1 MAPPVTKSTRASN
14 NVKNATK
21 CSVKNSVKPCSDV
34 KNIGAVYANAGK
46 VCLNCLLQDDNRPII
61 IIWSAFE
68 HLQQIIKEKM
78 EPTTGEAS
86 CKLIMVLGLVVQTLT
101 GIRCGLWICDR
112 CRLHKNGLEADLEL
126 LTKGTMLELGQVPIR
141 ILEDENTSEP
151 PEFHSDFPHVDWL
164 KSGYMAVSE
173 FSNFSSS
180 WVSLTHISTFLRAV
194 ASNSSK
200 FLGMM
205 DGKVEWRLRVGSLSE
220 YWSVTRSGCGEDLK
234 INFAGLMKKIY
245 RVGFQ
250 KLSNRSREPDETQ
263 NMMLK
268 LSKVWTKGFRV
279 TDTAGDGA
287 KFLHNTLNRLAR
299 YGWIYEAGKPAL
311 ASLEHVISLDSRQ
324 ERANRKRKL
333 QGGISADNICG
344 HIMTEVSNLNCF
356 ARSNITKLHNKQ
368 EWQEKAIRALHV
380 KTDLIISLLRE
391 QSARNGAAPEKGQK
405 EAIENKFNQNKG
417 YLTAFESFIQKD
429 ATIQPPQ
436 PSGGQE
442 NADEVQDMAGPSNSD
457 RKPPSDSASEFS
469 DISEDEEMEVGGD
482 DVLGNLV
489 QAQGINQAGLD
500 VVEPHRDEV
509 LHTPPMI
516 NIDEHLHQQVD
527 AESRVCEEFLN
538 QQGAQQGA
546 EIVAQEPDIENF

>member
-1 MAPPVTKSTRASN
+1 MNLLLATSSIMAPPVSKPTRPTSNVKSSTKSAS
-14 NVKNATK
+14 
-21 CSVKNSVKPCSDV
+21 SVKNSVKPCSDV
-34 KNIGAVYANAGK
+34 KNIGASYANAGK
-46 VCLNCLLQDDNRPII
+46 VCLNCLLLEDNRPII
-61 IIWSAFE
+61 IIWSAYE
-68 HLQQIIKEKM
+68 HLQQVIERKM
-78 EPTTGEAS
+78 EPKTGEAAS
-86 CKLIMVLGLVVQTLT
+86 KLIMSLGLVVQTLT
-101 GIRCGLWICDR
+101 GIRCGVWLCDR
-112 CRLHKNGLEADLEL
+112 CRLYKDGLEAELEL
-126 LTKGTMLELGQVPIR
+126 LTKGIMLELGQVPLR
-141 ILEDENTSEP
+141 ILEDENTSDP
-151 PEFHSDFPHVDWL
+151 PEFHNAFPHVDWL
-164 KSGYMAVSE
+164 KPGYLCASE

-180 WVSLTHISTFLRAV
+180 WVSLAHISTFLKAV
-194 ASNSSK
+194 ASDSSK

-205 DGKVEWRLRVGSLSE
+205 HGKAEWRLRVGSLSE

-234 INFAGLMKKIY
+234 INFAGLEKKIY
-245 RVGFQ
+245 RTGFQ
-250 KLSNRSREPDETQ
+250 KLYNRSQEPDVAQ

-311 ASLEHVISLDSRQ
+311 ASLEHVISLESRQ

-391 QSARNGAAPEKGQK
+391 QSARNGAAPE
-405 EAIENKFNQNKG
+405 
-417 YLTAFESFIQKD
+417 
-429 ATIQPPQ
+429 IQPPQ

-442 NADEVQDMAGPSNSD
+442 NADEVQVMAGPSNSD

-546 EIVAQEPDIENF
+546 EFVAQEPDIENF

>member
-14 NVKNATK
+14 NVKSATK

-46 VCLNCLLQDDNRPII
+46 TCLNCLLQEDNRPII

-68 HLQQIIKEKM
+68 HLQQIIEKKM

-164 KSGYMAVSE
+164 KSGYLAASE

-234 INFAGLMKKIY
+234 INFAGLEKKIY
-245 RVGFQ
+245 RAGFQ
-250 KLSNRSREPDETQ
+250 KLSNRSREPDEAQ

-268 LSKVWTKGFRV
+268 LSKVWLKGFRV
-279 TDTAGDGA
+279 TDEAGDGA
-287 KFLHNTLNRLAR
+287 KFLHHNLNRLAR
-299 YGWIYEAGKPAL
+299 YGWIYEAAKPAL
-311 ASLEHVISLDSRQ
+311 ASLEQIISLETRQ
-324 ERANRKRKL
+324 ERVNRKRKL
-333 QGGISADNICG
+333 QNGISADNICG
-344 HIMTEVSNLNCF
+344 HILTEVSNLNCF
-356 ARSNITKLHNKQ
+356 ARYNIQKIHNQQ
-368 EWQEKAIRALHV
+368 EWSEKAIRALHV

-391 QSARNGAAPEKGQK
+391 RSTRDGAAQE
-405 EAIENKFNQNKG
+405 
-417 YLTAFESFIQKD
+417 
-429 ATIQPPQ
+429 IQPPQ
-436 PSGGQE
+436 PSGSQG
-442 NADEVQDMAGPSNSD
+442 NADEVQVVAGPSNSA
-457 RKPPSDSASEFS
+457 RKPPSNSASEFS
-469 DISEDEEMEVGGD
+469 DVSEDEEMDVGCD

-500 VVEPHRDEV
+500 AVEPLHDED
-509 LHTPPMI
+509 LHTPPMV

-527 AESRVCEEFLN
+527 AESRVCEDFLN
-538 QQGAQQGA
+538 QQGA
-546 EIVAQEPDIENF
+546 EVVAQEPGTENF

>member
-34 KNIGAVYANAGK
+34 KNIGAAYANAGK

-527 AESRVCEEFLN
+527 AESRVCDEFLN

-546 EIVAQEPDIENF
+546 EIVAQELGTENF

>member
-1 MAPPVTKSTRASN
+1 M
-14 NVKNATK
+14 
-21 CSVKNSVKPCSDV
+21 
-34 KNIGAVYANAGK
+34 
-46 VCLNCLLQDDNRPII
+46 
-61 IIWSAFE
+61 
-68 HLQQIIKEKM
+68 
-78 EPTTGEAS
+78 
-86 CKLIMVLGLVVQTLT
+86 
-101 GIRCGLWICDR
+101 
-112 CRLHKNGLEADLEL
+112 
-126 LTKGTMLELGQVPIR
+126 
-141 ILEDENTSEP
+141 
-151 PEFHSDFPHVDWL
+151 
-164 KSGYMAVSE
+164 
-173 FSNFSSS
+173 
-180 WVSLTHISTFLRAV
+180 
-194 ASNSSK
+194 
-200 FLGMM
+200 
-205 DGKVEWRLRVGSLSE
+205 GSLSE

-250 KLSNRSREPDETQ
+250 KLSNRSREPDEAQ

-527 AESRVCEEFLN
+527 AESRVCDEFLN

-546 EIVAQEPDIENF
+546 EFVGAAPGTENF

>member
-14 NVKNATK
+14 NAKSATK

-46 VCLNCLLQDDNRPII
+46 VCLNCLLQEDNRPII

-68 HLQQIIKEKM
+68 HLQQIIKKKM

-112 CRLHKNGLEADLEL
+112 CRLHKNNLEADLEL

-164 KSGYMAVSE
+164 KSGYLAASE

-250 KLSNRSREPDETQ
+250 KLSNRSREPDEAQ

-311 ASLEHVISLDSRQ
+311 ASLEHVISLESRQ

-333 QGGISADNICG
+333 PGGISADNICG

-356 ARSNITKLHNKQ
+356 ARYNITKLHSQQ

-380 KTDLIISLLRE
+380 KTDLLISLLRE
-391 QSARNGAAPEKGQK
+391 QSARNGAAPE
-405 EAIENKFNQNKG
+405 
-417 YLTAFESFIQKD
+417 
-429 ATIQPPQ
+429 IQPPQ
-436 PSGGQE
+436 PSGSQE
-442 NADEVQDMAGPSNSD
+442 NADEVQVVAGPSNSD

-546 EIVAQEPDIENF
+546 EIVAQEPGTENF

>member
-14 NVKNATK
+14 NAKSATK

-46 VCLNCLLQDDNRPII
+46 VCLNCLLQEDNRPII

-86 CKLIMVLGLVVQTLT
+86 CKLVMVLGLVVQTLT

-112 CRLHKNGLEADLEL
+112 CRLHKNNLEADLEL

-164 KSGYMAVSE
+164 KSGYMAASE

-250 KLSNRSREPDETQ
+250 KLSNRSREPDEAQ

-311 ASLEHVISLDSRQ
+311 ASLEHVISLESRQ

-356 ARSNITKLHNKQ
+356 ARYNITKLHTQQ

-391 QSARNGAAPEKGQK
+391 QSARNGAASE
-405 EAIENKFNQNKG
+405 IH
-417 YLTAFESFIQKD
+417 T
-429 ATIQPPQ
+429 PQ
-436 PSGGQE
+436 PSGSQE
-442 NADEVQDMAGPSNSD
+442 NADEVQVVAGPSNSD

-500 VVEPHRDEV
+500 VVEPHHDEV

-546 EIVAQEPDIENF
+546 EIVAQEPGTENF